1 MAGDSSGSELI
12 GSVVDLAGLINYQD
26 GAIVSRTLIK
36 KPTGTVTLFA
46 FDQGQE
52 LSEHTAPYD
61 AMVQVL
67 DGEAEVT
74 IGGKPLEAHGR
85 PDGHHAGR
93 RAPRRQGR
101 RTLQDAVDDDPVV
114 TVRCIVGS
122 AGRVVRSDVCLGHD
136 PRDVDRILTRR
147 PVKES
152 R

>member
-12 GSVVDLAGLINYQD
+12 GSVVDLAGLIDYQD

-74 IGGKPLEAHGR
+74 IGGKPWRLTGGQMVIMPADVPHAVKAVGR
-85 PDGHHAGR
+85 FKMLL
-93 RAPRRQGR
+93 
-101 RTLQDAVDDDPVV
+101 TM
-114 TVRCIVGS
+114 
-122 AGRVVRSDVCLGHD
+122 VRS
-136 PRDVDRILTRR
+136 
-147 PVKES
+147 
-152 R
+152 

>member
-1 MAGDSSGSELI
+1 MADDSSGSELI

-26 GAIVSRTLIK
+26 GAIISRTLIK

-74 IGGKPLEAHGR
+74 IGGKPWRLTGGQMVIMPADVPHAVKAVGR
-85 PDGHHAGR
+85 FKMLL
-93 RAPRRQGR
+93 
-101 RTLQDAVDDDPVV
+101 TM
-114 TVRCIVGS
+114 
-122 AGRVVRSDVCLGHD
+122 VRS
-136 PRDVDRILTRR
+136 
-147 PVKES
+147 
-152 R
+152 